1 MPNKN
6 NLPSKQTK
14 ISHKVPHSVRR
25 ILIANRGEIAVR
37 VIRTCREMGIETVAV
52 YSTADKDN
60 LHVKLADKSV
70 CIGPPPS
77 SKSYLVMQ
85 NIIMAALHTHCE
97 AIHPGVGFLSENASF
112 ARLVRENGLVFIGP
126 DPDVI
131 ELLGD
136 KVKARETAQKYG
148 LPITPGT
155 GAVDGKDPKTIEAA
169 KKLGFP
175 VIIKAAAGGGGKGM
189 RIVRKP
195 EDLAENI
202 SIASRE
208 AESNFADG
216 TVFIEKYLEN
226 PRHVE
231 LQILADGNGNV
242 AILGERDCTV
252 QKNHQKLIEE
262 SPSPGVTDKMRKA
275 MAAGAVPMFRE
286 LKYCGAGTIEFLVEG
301 EEFYFME
308 VNARVQVEHPVSEFV
323 TGIDIIRQQILA
335 CTLGKMEIDP
345 EKISLN
351 GWSIECRINALT
363 PGTVTRLEIPGG
375 IGVRFD
381 SFLYNGCF
389 VPPHYDSMIAKLIV
403 YDTDRKHAL
412 AKMDRALREL
422 IVDGIK
428 TNVERQRWIINHPV
442 FHYGVFGTSWYGN
455 IEKDVENGR

>member
-1 MPNKN
+1 LSNMKKP
-6 NLPSKQTK
+6 QA
-14 ISHKVPHSVRR
+14 KVKK

-52 YSTADKDN
+52 YSEADKDN
-60 LHVKLADKSV
+60 LHVRMADKAV
-70 CIGPPPS
+70 CIGPALS
-77 SKSYLVMQ
+77 SQSYLKME
-85 NIIMAALHTHCE
+85 NIIMAALHTHCD

-112 ARLVRENGLVFIGP
+112 ARLVRDNGIVFIGP
-126 DPDVI
+126 DPEVI

-148 LPITPGT
+148 LPVTPGT
-155 GAVDGKDPKTIEAA
+155 GAVSAGAQAAEEA
-169 KKLGFP
+169 KKLGLP

-189 RIVRKP
+189 RIVRSL
-195 EDLAENI
+195 EELSENI
-202 SIASRE
+202 RLASRE
-208 AESNFADG
+208 AEANFADG

-262 SPSPGVTDKMRKA
+262 SPSPGVTDKMRA
-275 MAAGAVPMFRE
+275 LMAAGAAPMFRD
-286 LKYCGAGTIEFLVEG
+286 LKYRGAGTIEFLAEG

-335 CTLGKMEIDP
+335 CTEGCMEIDP
-345 EKISLN
+345 EKISFS

-363 PGTVTRLEIPGG
+363 PGTITRLEIPSGP
-375 IGVRFD
+375 GVRFD
-381 SFLYNGCF
+381 SFLYNGCS
-389 VPPHYDSMIAKLIV
+389 VSPHYDSMIAKLIV
-403 YDTDRKHAL
+403 YGNDRNHAL
-412 AKMDRALREL
+412 ARMDRALREL
-422 IVDGIK
+422 VIDGIK
-428 TNVERQRWIINHPV
+428 TNIERQRCIINHPV
-442 FHYGVFGTSWYGN
+442 FYYGVFGTSWYGN
-455 IEKDVENGR
+455 IEKEVEHGK